1 MNKSF
6 LILSVILLSG
16 CKQLVQGQMQPVKQI
31 SAKGVYMTTCAGAVE
46 DWPSCYDK
54 ASATCN
60 GKYDVVNKVDN
71 NRGTLR
77 ELTFQ
82 CKKQIDFVMA
92 YQKVGPLAMNKK

>member
-1 MNKSF
+1 MKENMNKLL
-6 LILSVILLSG
+6 LIVFVALLSACQNLMHG
-16 CKQLVQGQMQPVKQI
+16 AIQPVKQI

-71 NRGTLR
+71 NRGTQR

-82 CKKQIDFVMA
+82 CKK
-92 YQKVGPLAMNKK
+92 